1 MGLLNKLLSKDPG
14 DRAYRT
20 HAHANRLIDSGK
32 TAEAEAEF
40 QKAYELYVQ
49 AEKNGCSDSR
59 ILTGYAVLLMRMG
72 DFEKAKELVAK
83 VYADKSLSAD
93 DRYQICMDH
102 ALCQWK
108 LGNVD
113 KALSDM
119 ELCGDHHKTGL
130 YYDIMC
136 ALLIEKGVETG
147 DFSEAEKMCGTAMDY
162 DDEDAHTLCNAG
174 WLSHLLGDDAA
185 AVERLKKADSL
196 NANYPASKVY
206 LAAIA
211 RENGDAGAAREYL
224 DAALAVRFPTTSPVT
239 RAFAEE
245 LKKQLG

>member
-1 MGLLNKLLSKDPG
+1 MGLFSKLLSRDPG
-14 DRAYRT
+14 ERAYRA

-32 TAEAEAEF
+32 AAEAEESF
-40 QKAYELYVQ
+40 KKAYELYVQ
-49 AEKNGCSDSR
+49 AENDGCNDSR
-59 ILTGYAVLLMRMG
+59 ILTGYAVLLMRMSK
-72 DFEKAKELVAK
+72 FEKAKELVAK
-83 VYADKSLSAD
+83 VYADSSLSAD

-108 LGNVD
+108 LGYVD

-136 ALLIEKGVETG
+136 ALHIEKAVETG
-147 DFSEAEKMCGTAMDY
+147 DFSEAEKMCGLAMDY

-174 WLSHLLGDDAA
+174 WLNHLLGDDAK
-185 AVERLKKADSL
+185 AVEQLKKADSI
-196 NANYPASKVY
+196 NPNYPASKVY
-206 LAAIA
+206 LAEIA
-211 RENGDAGAAREYL
+211 RKSGDISAAGKYL

-239 RAFAEE
+239 RAYAEDMR
-245 LKKQLG
+245 KQLG